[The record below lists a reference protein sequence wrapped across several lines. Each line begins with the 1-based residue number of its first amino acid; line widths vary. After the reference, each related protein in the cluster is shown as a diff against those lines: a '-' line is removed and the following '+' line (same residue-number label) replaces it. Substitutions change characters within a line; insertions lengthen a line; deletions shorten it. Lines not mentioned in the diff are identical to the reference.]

1 MTMPINDDNSDCD
14 DQQHTAS
21 MGLFMI
27 TIMQNP
33 IILMTMLIND
43 DGDDQQHT
51 ASLGLFMMTI
61 MQNPIIL
68 MTMPINDDGN
78 GGSYANAEPDA
89 DD

>member
-1 MTMPINDDNSDCD
+1 MTMPINDDNSDC
-14 DQQHTAS
+14 
-21 MGLFMI
+21 
-27 TIMQNP
+27 
-33 IILMTMLIND
+33 
-43 DGDDQQHT
+43 DDQQHT